1 MYDDFSFKPS
11 DDYEDEYG
19 EEDGDH
25 RFYIT
30 EPTKFAKHIG
40 KLVAKES
47 GFAFA
52 ELKKLI
58 SVRQIKNYIKEVGAK
73 EGKTYTISHNELDE
87 VCLRI
92 HEHLIGF
99 DLTKAAAEG
108 MLDMYWDDKQETMLF
123 SVPILGDVPPEHK
136 DLFGDEE

>member
-1 MYDDFSFKPS
+1 MYDDFSFKPTD
-11 DDYEDEYG
+11 DDYE
-19 EEDGDH
+19 EENDDH
-25 RFYIT
+25 RYYIT

-47 GFAFA
+47 GFEMA

-58 SVRQIKNYIKEVGAK
+58 SVRQIKNYIKEVGTK

-87 VCLRI
+87 ACLRI

-108 MLDMYWDDKQETMLF
+108 MLDMYWDDTQATMLF
-123 SVPILGDVPPEHK
+123 AVPTPGDVPPEHK
-136 DLFGDEE
+136 ELFGDEE